1 MCSELQVA
9 QCGLSTGCTRTSDGR
24 GSRKIM
30 RATFAVLRDL
40 TFGLWDMGYTAEF
53 QAGN

>member
-1 MCSELQVA
+1 MFSELQVA
-9 QCGLSTGCTRTSDGR
+9 QCGLSTGYMRTSGGR

-40 TFGLWDMGYTAEF
+40 TFGLWDVGYTAEF
-53 QAGN
+53 QAGD